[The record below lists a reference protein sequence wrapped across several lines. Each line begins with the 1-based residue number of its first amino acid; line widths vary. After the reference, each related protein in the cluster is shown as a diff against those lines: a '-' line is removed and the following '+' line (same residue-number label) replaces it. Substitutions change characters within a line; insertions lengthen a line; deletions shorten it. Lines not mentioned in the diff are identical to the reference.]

1 MEDEKK
7 KKRREHVVVVGVVS
21 IVGRSECSC
30 CGSSGE
36 SQNVVPTTVFLYSW
50 NVSTC
55 RFIVVP

>member
-7 KKRREHVVVVGVVS
+7 RGEHVVVVVVS

-30 CGSSGE
+30 CGCSGG
-36 SQNVVPTTVFLYSW
+36 SQNVAPTTVFLYSW

-55 RFIVVP
+55 RFLVVP